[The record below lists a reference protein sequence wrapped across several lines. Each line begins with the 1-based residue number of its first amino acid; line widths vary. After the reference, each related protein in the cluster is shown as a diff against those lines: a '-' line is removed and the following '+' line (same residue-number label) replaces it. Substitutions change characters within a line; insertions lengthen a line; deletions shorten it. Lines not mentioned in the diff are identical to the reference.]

1 MTRVVVAVDSFKGS
15 IGAADAAAAV
25 RDGWAEARGA
35 DEIVLLPMADGGEG
49 TLDAFAAAV
58 PGARRMPVTV
68 CGPHGREITASWLP
82 SARWHRGRGTGVD
95 ERNRAAA
102 GGCRRAAPWDADTR
116 GFGEAIAAALDH
128 GVERLVLGIGSSAS
142 TDGGVGMLTALGARF
157 TDASGAP
164 LAPGVRGLVALADAD
179 LSGLRPLPPG
189 GAVVLSDVTNPLCGP
204 GGAAA
209 VFGPQ
214 KGLDAEAVAVAD
226 AALARL
232 AGLVAPGAAPLSPA
246 ASFDTSDAER
256 APSRRARPISPADS
270 GPARQHP
277 AHSAHVWDAGTPGA
291 GAAGGTGFGLL
302 AWGAELVRG
311 AERVAELIHLAEA
324 IAAAD
329 LVITGGGLVRRAVRR
344 RKGARVRRAAGVR
357 VGRARRVGGR
367 THHGGCRHLGLRGIR
382 LADGT
387 RRIARSLA
395 VRTRRLAARRRR
407 TGGARPLTAL
417 RRHVRGEEGGAEV
430 PRVARR
436 RP

>member
-1 MTRVVVAVDSFKGS
+1 MMRVVVAVDSFKGS
-15 IGAADAAAAV
+15 IGAADASAAV
-25 RDGWAEARGA
+25 RDGWGRARSA
-35 DEIVLLPMADGGEG
+35 DEVVLRPMADGGEG

-68 CGPHGREITASWLP
+68 CGPHGREVPASWLLLP
-82 SARWHRGRGTGVD
+82 DGTGVVELASTSGIELLQAD
-95 ERNRAAA
+95 
-102 GGCRRAAPWDADTR
+102 GGGGLRPWDAGTR

-157 TDASGAP
+157 ADASRAP
-164 LAPGVRGLVALADAD
+164 LVPGVRGLVALADAD

-232 AGLVAPGAAPLSPA
+232 SDLVSA

-256 APSRRARPISPADS
+256 APSRRERPLRTDHS

-302 AWGAELVRG
+302 AWGAELVPG
-311 AERVAELIHLAEA
+311 AERVAGRIGLADA
-324 IAAAD
+324 IAGAD
-329 LVITGGGLVRRAVRR
+329 LVITGEGSYDGQSAAGKVPAFVAQLASASGVPAALVAGRITADADTSAFAASVSLTELA
-344 RKGARVRRAAGVR
+344 GSPEASLSAPADWLRAAGAQLA
-357 VGRARRVGGR
+357 RAR
-367 THHGGCRHLGLRGIR
+367 
-382 LADGT
+382 
-387 RRIARSLA
+387 
-395 VRTRRLAARRRR
+395 
-407 TGGARPLTAL
+407 
-417 RRHVRGEEGGAEV
+417 
-430 PRVARR
+430 
-436 RP
+436 